1 MPSSRWG
8 LLLVVCGTIVASI
21 DPELAEVYL
30 GDRRL
35 LGATVALAVLTIVA
49 LVALRPE
56 AAAEDFIR
64 ALSNLIVRQLVALWL
79 LVPSV
84 CPIRDNTYQQRD
96 IPNCHLL
103 SMLPP

>member
-1 MPSSRWG
+1 MILDFTTQVSPILWVAVG

-35 LGATVALAVLTIVA
+35 LLATVALAVLTIVA

-56 AAAEDFIR
+56 AAAGFGLR
-64 ALSNLIVRQLVALWL
+64 LR
-79 LVPSV
+79 
-84 CPIRDNTYQQRD
+84 
-96 IPNCHLL
+96 
-103 SMLPP
+103 